1 MHSFTEIEMIHACFG
16 MGCIYEG
23 WDGEC
28 HGRGYGKPDAACNE
42 DDEPCYGEDADE
54 DWEDEE

>member
-1 MHSFTEIEMIHACFG
+1 MIHACFG

-54 DWEDEE
+54 DWEYEE